1 MLAPV
6 SMVGSLS
13 FDTCSIRAVV
23 STESAPRDD
32 GSSQANALKHYEG
45 SFCVLNPGCTDRQK

>member
-1 MLAPV
+1 
-6 SMVGSLS
+6 MVGSLS